1 MAIPWNEDDPR
12 DAALIVQNLT
22 NLLRQ
27 IARRARLR
35 QPPTVEMAQDWH
47 RQIYKGVRLP
57 VPYYAGEIRDSD
69 SRFPELYGYEVR
81 VGPQPGV
88 ESSLVPREFQD
99 FETAMGKARD
109 TTVRFSPAMCAA
121 VSCETWLRCV
131 PWGAA
136 CKAQHPAESF
146 GRAVPGW

>member
-57 VPYYAGEIRDSD
+57 VPYYAGEVRDSD
-69 SRFPELYGYEVR
+69 S
-81 VGPQPGV
+81 
-88 ESSLVPREFQD
+88 SM
-99 FETAMGKARD
+99 T
-109 TTVRFSPAMCAA
+109 
-121 VSCETWLRCV
+121 
-131 PWGAA
+131 
-136 CKAQHPAESF
+136 AESWPPS
-146 GRAVPGW
+146 RPRSPEAPSPRIRHRVAPALALAPSTPL

>member
-35 QPPTVEMAQDWH
+35 QPPTVALAQDWH

-57 VPYYAGEIRDSD
+57 VPYYAGEVRDSD
-69 SRFPELYGYEVR
+69 SNFPELYGPCSLSAPTLTVNGSGFTRSPTEMG
-81 VGPQPGV
+81 GPL
-88 ESSLVPREFQD
+88 ESGRTGAPCA
-99 FETAMGKARD
+99 TACR
-109 TTVRFSPAMCAA
+109 RS
-121 VSCETWLRCV
+121 
-131 PWGAA
+131 
-136 CKAQHPAESF
+136 
-146 GRAVPGW
+146 